1 MDIYEEICVD
11 DIQTDFKFKVGDKVV
26 VIPSLRGSYDPNR
39 YRYGCCK
46 VMVADHIRFPYG
58 IVEYVDNDTVMVTYS
73 GRMNWG
79 YATYELE
86 MYREG
91 E

>member
-26 VIPSLRGSYDPNR
+26 VIPSLRNYYASYR
-39 YRYGCCK
+39 YRYSCCES
-46 VMVADHIRFPYG
+46 MVDDQIRFPYG
-58 IVEYVDNDTVMVTYS
+58 IVEYVDNDAVMVTYS

-79 YATYELE
+79 YAPNELE
-86 MYREG
+86 MY
-91 E
+91 